1 MTQKRLFDDAQRDI
15 DHQERLMGMDQEAEE
30 SEKRFAAYV
39 EQLASAIGHAER
51 KRPLKDYCTGLVMP
65 LERKSVEPLAA
76 LTEPGHASAQH
87 QSLLHFVGESSWSD
101 EDVLAKVC
109 GLVLPSMERQ
119 EAIAAWI
126 IDDTA
131 IPKKGKHSV
140 GVAHQYCGQLGKQAN
155 CQAAVSLSIA
165 NHQSSLPIA
174 WRLYLPQEWTK
185 DRARCTKAGV
195 PRNIRFKTKPQ
206 IALDQI
212 RAACRGGLP
221 QAPALMDAG
230 FGKDTG
236 LRTSLT
242 ELGVSYVAGILPQT
256 KVWAE
261 GRRKPHSVEK
271 LALSLP
277 AEAWR
282 EVQWR
287 EGAGK
292 RLSSR
297 FARIRVR
304 AAHRKA
310 LPVEDPRAE
319 EWLLV
324 EWPKR
329 EKKPIKYMLSTLPEG
344 TAFSRMVDIAK
355 LRWRIERD
363 YEELKQEVGL
373 GHFEGRGWRGF
384 HHHAT
389 LCIATYGFLVSERE
403 TIPPSASYSSAR
415 SQTAS
420 LSRGHRSEDASFA
433 ASTPYA
439 EFNRDTPL
447 PPDLGA
453 CEKSTTMSMLSCS
466 DRKISPLQ
474 TRTKI
479 MTQ

>member
-1 MTQKRLFDDAQRDI
+1 
-15 DHQERLMGMDQEAEE
+15 MGTDQEALGSEE
-30 SEKRFAAYV
+30 RFAAYV
-39 EQLASAIGHAER
+39 EQLASVIGHADR
-51 KRPLKDYCTGLVMP
+51 KRPLNDYCTGLVMP

-87 QSLLHFVGESSWSD
+87 QSLLHFVGEAPWSD
-101 EDVLAKVC
+101 EEVLAKVC
-109 GLVLPSMERQ
+109 ERVLPSLERQ
-119 EAIAAWI
+119 EPIAAWI

-165 NHQSSLPIA
+165 NHHASLPIA
-174 WRLYLPQEWTK
+174 WRLYLPREWTK
-185 DRARCTKAGV
+185 DRERCTKAGV

-212 RAACRGGLP
+212 RAICRIDLP
-221 QAPALMDAG
+221 RGPVLMDAG
-230 FGKDTG
+230 FGKDTA

-242 ELGVSYVAGILPQT
+242 ELGLLYCAGILPQT
-256 KVWAE
+256 KVWTE
-261 GRRKPHSVEK
+261 GRRKPLSVEK

-297 FARIRVR
+297 FAHIRVR

-310 LPVEDPRAE
+310 LAADDPRAE
-319 EWLLV
+319 EWLLI
-324 EWPKR
+324 EWPKS
-329 EKKPIKYMLSTLPEG
+329 EKKPTKYIMTTLPSDI
-344 TAFSRMVDIAK
+344 AFSRMVDIAK

-403 TIPPSASYSSAR
+403 TIPPSRPYSFGR
-415 SQTAS
+415 SQAPS
-420 LSRGHRSEDASFA
+420 LSQGHRSKKSALA
-433 ASTPYA
+433 TSTSYA
-439 EFNRDTPL
+439 EFDRYAPMSPNP
-447 PPDLGA
+447 
-453 CEKSTTMSMLSCS
+453 ST
-466 DRKISPLQ
+466 R
-474 TRTKI
+474 
-479 MTQ
+479 